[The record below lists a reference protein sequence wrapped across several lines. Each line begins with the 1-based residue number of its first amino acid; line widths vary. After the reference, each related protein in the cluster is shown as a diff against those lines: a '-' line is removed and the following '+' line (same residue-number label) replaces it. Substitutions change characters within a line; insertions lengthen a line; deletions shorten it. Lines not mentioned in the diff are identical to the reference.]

1 MNLKS
6 ILHHLPFLGD
16 KSSILVCETDGF
28 HLRAAV
34 ISRQAKQLKVDFSAQ
49 SDAIDYQDAVKDVLT
64 RLREQGWQ
72 GRDAVLLT
80 PAVLSAVIE
89 LPIAANQP
97 RSALQMQELIR
108 WELEPL
114 LIQHTAMWSFGQL
127 LLAKGYLTEA
137 QVTEVLESQQGKN
150 KKGLGSGHGA
160 MYSFK
165 RYGEFAIELGYVT
178 QAQVD
183 ECSAKQTWL
192 RAESED
198 FSCGWAVQST
208 KRSANIDNQ
217 MEAATSSW
225 LVSGV
230 NAGLMRKWE
239 AAFLAHKV
247 VLSDVFPL
255 VGCAAELA
263 PDSDDILLLESA
275 YNFIAAQHMQSGVVT
290 AVNVQRRPALTEL
303 DACLESYHHLVT
315 PDINQLWLSAPY
327 DSADVLT
334 QQLSEIIGRDVHAIP
349 NKNAQTSAGVYAVAN
364 KLLKANATSNIAGV
378 SVRGPR
384 PSLFKRVEVR
394 TIAAAL
400 SLLFIIGAL
409 EASLYVRKELAQSE
423 HTEVANAKKEFDALV
438 AKAQAKVDAVN
449 KLKDDIKSKAAS
461 LSNENA
467 RFDFFASELVIRTN
481 FVQRLLDGLNNSVTE
496 DVVVNAVNE
505 TPNFGIRFSAWALTE
520 KAAQQFIQ
528 SYKNATA
535 PLGMELQDPIVRS
548 QTGRLG
554 LFGYDIQFRLVS
566 VNDVAANATQVAPI
580 NQPVR
585 KSKTK

>member
-1 MNLKS
+1 
-6 ILHHLPFLGD
+6 
-16 KSSILVCETDGF
+16 
-28 HLRAAV
+28 
-34 ISRQAKQLKVDFSAQ
+34 
-49 SDAIDYQDAVKDVLT
+49 
-64 RLREQGWQ
+64 
-72 GRDAVLLT
+72 
-80 PAVLSAVIE
+80 
-89 LPIAANQP
+89 
-97 RSALQMQELIR
+97 
-108 WELEPL
+108 
-114 LIQHTAMWSFGQL
+114 
-127 LLAKGYLTEA
+127 
-137 QVTEVLESQQGKN
+137 
-150 KKGLGSGHGA
+150 
-160 MYSFK
+160 
-165 RYGEFAIELGYVT
+165 
-178 QAQVD
+178 
-183 ECSAKQTWL
+183 
-192 RAESED
+192 
-198 FSCGWAVQST
+198 
-208 KRSANIDNQ
+208 RSANIDSQ

-255 VGCAAELA
+255 VGCASELA

-275 YNFIAAQHMQSGVVT
+275 YNFIAAQHMQSGIVT

-334 QQLSEIIGRDVHAIP
+334 QQLAEIIGRDVHAIP
-349 NKNAQTSAGVYAVAN
+349 NKNAQTSAGVYAVAS

-394 TIAAAL
+394 AIAAAL
-400 SLLFIIGAL
+400 SLLLIIGAL

-566 VNDVAANATQVAPI
+566 VNDVAANAAQVAPI